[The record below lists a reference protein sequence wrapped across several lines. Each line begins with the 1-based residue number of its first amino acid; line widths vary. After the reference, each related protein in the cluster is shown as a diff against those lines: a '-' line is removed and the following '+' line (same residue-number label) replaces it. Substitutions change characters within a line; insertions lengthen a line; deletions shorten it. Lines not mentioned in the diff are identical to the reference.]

1 MKKRLLSLAV
11 SLVVTAVS
19 AVSAFA
25 YAEDEPYAEKFADC
39 IKIEKSEWFYDLSD
53 KCEAVYMRSNDK
65 HGATV
70 YFIERY
76 PDTITFSVSKDVDET
91 ELEKLIKEVDNGL
104 ILQYWKNTPTDNYD
118 CTVTFKNDKEEYDRI
133 DSKTAKK
140 LYEVLKDYA
149 SAFEYRYDQYIYN
162 YSAYDYLTGYEAK
175 QYSFP
180 IEEKL
185 NEYLKSND
193 IKASILKYSSCE
205 ETFLGNESVG
215 DTFFIV
221 PDEDITVMEHYRLA
235 KSIAEKT
242 GISPSGV
249 SPTDTGGKVEGITI
263 NADDYIKG
271 DSNCDGT
278 VDMSDAVLI
287 MQSIANPSK
296 YKLTTQGSFNADTDG
311 DGITSG
317 DALSIQKKL
326 LKLD

>member
-1 MKKRLLSLAV
+1 M
-11 SLVVTAVS
+11 
-19 AVSAFA
+19 
-25 YAEDEPYAEKFADC
+25 
-39 IKIEKSEWFYDLSD
+39 
-53 KCEAVYMRSNDK
+53 
-65 HGATV
+65 
-70 YFIERY
+70 
-76 PDTITFSVSKDVDET
+76 
-91 ELEKLIKEVDNGL
+91 
-104 ILQYWKNTPTDNYD
+104 
-118 CTVTFKNDKEEYDRI
+118 
-133 DSKTAKK
+133 
-140 LYEVLKDYA
+140 
-149 SAFEYRYDQYIYN
+149 
-162 YSAYDYLTGYEAK
+162 
-175 QYSFP
+175 
-180 IEEKL
+180 
-185 NEYLKSND
+185 
-193 IKASILKYSSCE
+193 KYSSGE

-278 VDMSDAVLI
+278 VDVLI

-296 YKLTTQGSFNADTDG
+296 YKLTTQGSFNADTDS

-317 DALSIQKKL
+317 DALAIQKKL